1 MPPDSSTLTR
11 LLVEWRKGNSQA
23 ADQLFAAACQE
34 LRRLAAWHFE
44 RERPDHTLQPTA
56 LVNELYLKLFA
67 GEPVEWQNRAH
78 FFAVAGQQMRR
89 ILIDHARARQAE
101 KRGGGDVR
109 LSLTD
114 AGDLVAPRD
123 EQLVELD
130 AALRQLEELDPRSAR
145 VVELRFFAGLTEKE
159 AAEVL
164 GISLATLKR
173 DWDFARAWLINQLRS
188 NPTA

>member
-1 MPPDSSTLTR
+1 MPRDSGTLTQ
-11 LLVEWRKGNSQA
+11 LLVEWRKGNPQA
-23 ADQLFAAACQE
+23 ADQLFAAAYQE

-44 RERPDHTLQPTA
+44 RERTNDTMQPTA

-78 FFAVAGQQMRR
+78 FFAVAAQQMRR

-101 KRGGGDVR
+101 KRGGGEAR
-109 LSLTD
+109 LPLTD
-114 AGDLVAPRD
+114 LNGLAAPGN
-123 EQLVELD
+123 EELVELD
-130 AALRQLEELDPRSAR
+130 RALRQLEELDQRSAR

-164 GISLATLKR
+164 GISVATLKR

-188 NPTA
+188 KETA